1 MGTDPRMTPAP
12 ARSCDETWGE
22 LPRGGLVQPA
32 VSVQGQVQHRLE
44 GGRHGAALLSPSQK
58 PGGTCD
64 VRSALLGRAVSTFF
78 FLPNQSLGCIFLHS
92 SP

>member
-1 MGTDPRMTPAP
+1 M
-12 ARSCDETWGE
+12 
-22 LPRGGLVQPA
+22 QPA

-64 VRSALLGRAVSTFF
+64 VRSALARACSQHFLLPPRPVLRLYLPP
-78 FLPNQSLGCIFLHS
+78 FLPLD
-92 SP
+92 